1 MLGSRLINEGSRD
14 ELLNGYLAI
23 VRQQFPDATLSMLKK
38 FLLNKFVNEAG
49 INNLSLRSNYY
60 LSGVARYYFNGDLTR
75 NKKLNVLYDDVKDE
89 FIYDKCQAINDII
102 LYLRNKYIDT
112 VGEQFE
118 QPEDFGDLSF
128 NKLIRKYIN
137 KARPKVVDQTGETT
151 MESEPNRSGNYT
163 YRIMYSYDDC
173 RQYNQATSP
182 GAWCITYGEQHY
194 QHYCNKIDGKCHFVI
209 FERDGYEK
217 IPRKRTEG
225 WSREKPQDAYGNSLI
240 ALLQRDRDGRPVYIT
255 SRWNHGVYDD
265 GTRCEADHAY
275 TPAEFM
281 SIVGV
286 TEEDLIKINEIY
298 KGNKKQSKS
307 DGNLAAKMAVRDFK
321 YIQMLL
327 NDGQAFPSGCKFFKF
342 RSEKLEA
349 GYKALIDMV
358 NKLGPNYAEKI
369 TKRILSKS
377 IIGLAYNGFVCIVD
391 KGSIV
396 FDSIVAD
403 ESPLRP
409 IDILGEAVGDNLYG
423 FLGIRFGEKM
433 KVYDYIHHRML
444 NVDGVTKFRPVDMW
458 QRNKKV
464 FLVNTNGKTWA
475 MINKETGLP
484 IQLPNGSYWF
494 EEVTS
499 GYSTS
504 RIGEGDDFV
513 RVCYD
518 SSAGEFYYLNI
529 SNLSFVDV
537 PDGYVAYNY
546 NNWSDG
552 KLVVFNKGVGT
563 RLLYLK
569 DENRFFS
576 DKPEK
581 YVVGGDIAYVPS
593 IGKIIDFGN
602 NKEIAIPDGDH
613 EVRFIQ
619 PQSGGFYFS
628 IPSDYGAYP
637 WSKTYIYNSLTNK
650 FYRNPWTNG
659 FQFRLHGEDS
669 RNGAVNDGDGNKGL
683 CVYTPN
689 GDIYRLPSYQQ
700 MADGE
705 KQDVK
710 ESFFKTYKRL
720 FEWRQR

>member
-23 VRQQFPDATLSMLKK
+23 VRQQFPEATLSMLKK

-60 LSGVARYYFNGDLTR
+60 LSGVAKYYFNGDLTR

-112 VGEQFE
+112 VGERFE

-137 KARPKVVDQTGETT
+137 KARPKVADPVGGATT
-151 MESEPNRSGNYT
+151 EPESNRSGNYT
-163 YRIMYSYDDC
+163 YRIMYSYNDC
-173 RQYNQATSP
+173 RQYKNATSP

-194 QHYCNKIDGKCHFVI
+194 QHYCNKIDGKCHFVV
-209 FERDGYEK
+209 FEMDGYEK
-217 IPRKRTEG
+217 VPRRRTQG
-225 WSREKPQDAYGNSLI
+225 WTRKKPQDAYGNSLI
-240 ALLQRDRDGRPVYIT
+240 ALLQRDRDGSPVFIT
-255 SRWNHGVYDD
+255 SRWNHGTDD
-265 GTRCEADHAY
+265 GTQCEADHAY
-275 TPAEFM
+275 TPEEFM

-286 TEEDLIKINEIY
+286 TEEDLIKINETY
-298 KGNKKQSKS
+298 KANKKQSRN
-307 DGNLAAKMAVRDFK
+307 DDNLAAKTAVRDFK

-327 NDGQAFPSGCKFFKF
+327 NDGQPFPAGCKFFNF
-342 RSEKLEA
+342 RSKKLEVVNH
-349 GYKALIDMV
+349 ALIDRV
-358 NKLGPNYAEKI
+358 NKLGPDYAEKI

-391 KGSIV
+391 NGSIV

-403 ESPLRP
+403 EFPLRP
-409 IDILGEAVGDNLYG
+409 IDRIGESIDNLYG

-444 NVDGVTKFRPVDMW
+444 NVDGVTKFRPVDTW
-458 QRNKKV
+458 QYNKKV
-464 FLVNTNGKTWA
+464 FLVSANGKMWA

-484 IQLPNGSYWF
+484 IQLPNGSYWC
-494 EEVTS
+494 EEVS
-499 GYSTS
+499 WGYSTS
-504 RIGEGDDFV
+504 RICEGDGFV

-518 SSAGEFYYLNI
+518 SSAREYYYLNI
-529 SNLSFVDV
+529 THLSFVDV
-537 PDGYVAYNY
+537 PDGYGAC
-546 NNWSDG
+546 NNWRG
-552 KLVVFNKGVGT
+552 RKLVLFIKDAGN

-581 YVVGGDIAYVPS
+581 YVVGGDIAYIPS

-602 NKEIAIPDGDH
+602 NKVIAIPDGDH
-613 EVRFIQ
+613 NVTFIQ
-619 PQSGGFYFS
+619 PQSDDGFYFS
-628 IPSDYGAYP
+628 IQPDDGGYA

-659 FQFRLHGEDS
+659 FLFRFYGEGS
-669 RNGAVNDGDGNKGL
+669 MSGAINDGDGNKGL
-683 CVYTPN
+683 YVYTPN